1 MYSLRGCLSDLSVSS
16 WFDSS
21 LDEMRDPK
29 KQKRNNTHIS
39 AETRCSWRQL
49 SVYPVST
56 CGNDTDVY
64 VADTGT
70 DEGGTNNVA
79 PTLSEV
85 AGMEV
90 VDLGP
95 NWGNRF
101 CKKPQNQISALPML
115 TQGNHWLPWH
125 RYYYRQTPYHLLSVC
140 RNIKCMIISFE
151 ASLLSFYDIWI
162 QFFTTSKVASLPR
175 STSMF
180 SHSSSVQNSSRS
192 VVLVNP
198 ICAPLW

>member
-16 WFDSS
+16 CFNSS

-29 KQKRNNTHIS
+29 KQKQNKTS
-39 AETRCSWRQL
+39 VLKPRCSWRQL

-56 CGNDTDVY
+56 WGNDTDVY
-64 VADTGT
+64 VTDAGT
-70 DEGGTNNVA
+70 DDGGTNYVA

-95 NWGNRF
+95 NWGNGF
-101 CKKPQNQISALPML
+101 CKKPQNQLSALLML
-115 TQGNHWLPWH
+115 AQGNHWLPWH
-125 RYYYRQTPYHLLSVC
+125 RCYYRQTPYHLLSVC
-140 RNIKCMIISFE
+140 RKIKFTISSFE
-151 ASLLSFYDIWI
+151 GSLLS
-162 QFFTTSKVASLPR
+162 FFTTSKVASLPR

-180 SHSSSVQNSSRS
+180 SHSSSLQDSSRWL
-192 VVLVNP
+192 VLVNP